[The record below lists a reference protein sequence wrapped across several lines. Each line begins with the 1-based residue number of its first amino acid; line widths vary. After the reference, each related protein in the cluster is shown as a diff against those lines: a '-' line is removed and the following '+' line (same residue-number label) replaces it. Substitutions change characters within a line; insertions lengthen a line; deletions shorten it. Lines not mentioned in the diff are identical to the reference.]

1 MPKSKSKSSM
11 KAMEAKL
18 AALNKKYAKNQKRI
32 SDLQQLQT
40 PGLSQLSNVASQHHT
55 LPLLPGQHYD
65 IGASGAIADFKY
77 PDDIDIGIKYPKYP
91 HPLANPTI
99 AKPHSSAKSRVQ
111 VVLTPKKNG
120 GRSRKHKVKSQRR
133 RKSSRR
139 NH

>member
-1 MPKSKSKSSM
+1 M
-11 KAMEAKL
+11 KAMEAEL
-18 AALNKKYAKNQKRI
+18 AALNANYAKNQKRI
-32 SDLQQLQT
+32 SYLQQLQT
-40 PGLSQLSNVASQHHT
+40 PGLSHLSNVASQRHK

-65 IGASGAIADFKY
+65 MGASGAITGFNY
-77 PDDIDIGIKYPKYP
+77 DDDVDIGIKYPKYP

-99 AKPHSSAKSRVQ
+99 AKPHSSAKPRVH
-111 VVLTPKKNG
+111 VVLTPKKKG